1 MSFCAFL
8 AVFFCWL
15 DSVSL
20 FFSYFYVAA
29 GPCARSMSER
39 YHQRV
44 FAIRKE
50 IKICVMGSSVFSL
63 CTIMYDRDGQLH
75 MRLLYGPLASIL
87 IRMFLTHNN
96 FGCEGEAVLRI
107 LLLTCVGCTPLLL
120 LVLLSRAYIIYEVCE
135 VFLVFFF
142 FIFYLWCVSGTS
154 RIFFFEICLGDSIA
168 LWCSCRHGLN
178 GGTCVASIFL
188 PSSCRRQ
195 KNKDTVLLFDKFS
208 DRSMCAWLFSTFF
221 LY

>member
-1 MSFCAFL
+1 MLFL
-8 AVFFCWL
+8 
-15 DSVSL
+15 L
-20 FFSYFYVAA
+20 FFFSLAWLCLPLLFLLLR
-29 GPCARSMSER
+29 PCARSMSER

-142 FIFYLWCVSGTS
+142 FLFFIYGVYLERVE
-154 RIFFFEICLGDSIA
+154 FFFLRYVWVIRLRYG
-168 LWCSCRHGLN
+168 
-178 GGTCVASIFL
+178 VAAAM
-188 PSSCRRQ
+188 
-195 KNKDTVLLFDKFS
+195 D
-208 DRSMCAWLFSTFF
+208 
-221 LY
+221 